1 VSALATLIAGAD
13 AQSRMLFDA
22 GRTGLLPARLGQ
34 VRPRS
39 GTPVN
44 ALLGMTV
51 AGLGIIGVWWLSRL
65 LTGDTESMNPVG
77 LYAECSTMATIV
89 ILFVYFLTMLSL
101 PFFMWHR
108 HRASFSLLRHVA
120 VPVLG
125 SVTLIVPFAEL
136 CQPGQPAPYSVF
148 PYLALGLA
156 AAAAVI
162 GWLRVRR
169 DPRAGAGEGA
179 ESPAT

>member
-1 VSALATLIAGAD
+1 
-13 AQSRMLFDA
+13 MLFDA

-34 VRPRS
+34 VQARS
-39 GTPVN
+39 GTPLH

-51 AGLGIIGVWWLSRL
+51 AGLGIIGVWWLAHL
-65 LTGDTESMNPVG
+65 ITGDTGSMDPVG

-108 HRASFSLLRHVA
+108 HRDSFSLLRHVA
-120 VPVLG
+120 IPALG
-125 SVTLIVPFAEL
+125 AITLIVPFAEL
-136 CQPGQPAPYSVF
+136 CQPGQPAPYNVF

-156 AAAAVI
+156 AVAAVT